1 MNTRRDFLKKSSV
14 VALAAIAGPA
24 FLNASASG
32 NIPSVSGSF
41 LRKHKLSML
50 SYTFNG
56 LVSRGMQDIFG
67 YFETCK
73 YRYNLDA
80 ADLWGG
86 HLKDFRERYDKGTYI
101 PFEDGWIANVKE
113 ALDERELCIPNIAAD
128 GCHVITFEPER
139 RS

>member
-1 MNTRRDFLKKSSV
+1 MNARRDFLKKSSV
-14 VALAAIAGPA
+14 VAMAAIAGPA

-32 NIPSVSGSF
+32 NMPSVSGSF

-50 SYTFNG
+50 SYTFNS

-80 ADLWGG
+80 AFWG
-86 HLKDFRERYDKGTYI
+86 RT
-101 PFEDGWIANVKE
+101 
-113 ALDERELCIPNIAAD
+113 
-128 GCHVITFEPER
+128 
-139 RS
+139 S